1 MVTKVNVDAA
11 ISKNMGRASVV
22 AIARDQTGNFLGA
35 SSVVLDGI
43 TNPESVETIAC
54 REGRVGL

>member
-1 MVTKVNVDAA
+1 MTKVNVDAA

>member
-1 MVTKVNVDAA
+1 MTKVNVDAA

-22 AIARDQTGNFLGA
+22 AIARDQTDNFLGA